1 MNGAEKGAGAAILAA
16 IKALETKIDRI
27 AAHVGAD
34 RSASASGG
42 NGNGNGNTGGNVAT
56 LAQIQGQYGDPKVKS
71 DPRDWT
77 GESCKGLPFSECPP
91 DYLDMYAARLDFF
104 ASKNAKAGE
113 EKKAHFDALDA
124 SRARRWAIEIRE
136 GRHKQGAPAQRM
148 APPPPDPE
156 TSWRGNDGGLPP
168 PPADDGFGPPPDDDD
183 SLPF

>member
-1 MNGAEKGAGAAILAA
+1 MSATEKGAGAAILAA
-16 IKALETKIDRI
+16 IKALEAKIDRI

-34 RSASASGG
+34 RSASASG
-42 NGNGNGNTGGNVAT
+42 GNGNTGGNVAT

-71 DPRDWT
+71 DPRDWS
-77 GESCKGLPFSECPP
+77 GESCKGLPFSECSP

-113 EKKAHFDALDA
+113 EKKAHYDALDA

-136 GRHKQGAPAQRM
+136 GRVKQGAPAQRM
-148 APPPPDPE
+148 APPPDPE

-168 PPADDGFGPPPDDDD
+168 PDDGLGPPPDEDC
-183 SLPF
+183 PF